1 MSEIDRN
8 GRTIICSIWTNAAMW
23 TPYIVRRCESHC
35 SLTESPFLCTHQ
47 KKIVTRYG
55 KNSYH
60 QRERYA
66 GHPTAELCASI
77 QTYPRMMQVMA
88 IQSKAVRQSLTNR
101 IASLLYSY
109 LIRIIHKEV
118 RIAPNI
124 WQFKK
129 KWLPLQTIWGRS
141 LIWWEMCRNM

>member
-1 MSEIDRN
+1 
-8 GRTIICSIWTNAAMW
+8 
-23 TPYIVRRCESHC
+23 
-35 SLTESPFLCTHQ
+35 
-47 KKIVTRYG
+47 
-55 KNSYH
+55 
-60 QRERYA
+60 
-66 GHPTAELCASI
+66 
-77 QTYPRMMQVMA
+77 MMQVMA

-129 KWLPLQTIWGRS
+129 K
-141 LIWWEMCRNM
+141 